1 VATNRFLLDSGALT
15 ALAEDDKRLR
25 LFLETAVIDDIDIA
39 VPTIV
44 IAESTTGGQ
53 RDAKVNRVLARC
65 DIIDL
70 TEPIA
75 RDAARLRTAL
85 RGAGLAD
92 AIIIAT
98 ADRERGTT
106 VLTSDPTDLRA
117 LAVIANRS
125 AVVSFLPD
133 RP

>member
-15 ALAEDDKRLR
+15 ALAEDNKRLVN
-25 LFLETAVIDDIDIA
+25 LLETAVTDDVYIV

-44 IAESTTGGQ
+44 IAESTTGGH
-53 RDAKVNRVLARC
+53 RDAKVNRVLADC
-65 DIIDL
+65 EVLDL
-70 TEPIA
+70 TESIA

-106 VLTSDPTDLRA
+106 VLTSDPRDLAA

-133 RP
+133 QI

>member
-1 VATNRFLLDSGALT
+1 MATNRFLLDSGALT
-15 ALAEDDKRLR
+15 ALAEGDRRLEHILEKAVDDDV
-25 LFLETAVIDDIDIA
+25 EVV

-44 IAESTTGGQ
+44 IAESTTGGR
-53 RDAKVNRVLARC
+53 RDAKVHRILRECEVL
-65 DIIDL
+65 DL
-70 TEPIA
+70 TESIA

-85 RGAGLAD
+85 RGAGIAD

-98 ADRERGTT
+98 ADRELGTT
-106 VLTSDPTDLRA
+106 VITSDPGDLEA

-133 RP
+133 QS